1 MDKRLIKFMMSCFF
15 LAFLLYCHSVYAAED
30 SRAIV
35 QMVSPLPHSEIIA
48 KKPQI
53 RARFTAPVDRG
64 SLLILLDDSDI
75 TALAQVTEDGFQ
87 CRSPQLLLSG
97 SHMLTISGNSA
108 QGPFEIQVEF
118 SSRHSA
124 MLDEIYTTNEW
135 NLNAQ
140 ASNYHSNTADDFSMT
155 HVDSTLN
162 HQSVVKKGDWD
173 MSFIANVRYLEQ
185 SRGVEEPERKG
196 FDIHD
201 FLIRTH
207 YQHEIIDAAFEFG
220 DLQLEESKNTFESLS
235 RHGGKFDLTIGNF
248 YANAFSVFSWD
259 TYGVHDG
266 SGIGFNDDKYLRGV
280 SGGVKLLDDRIDI
293 KSFYFKGGQ
302 RHDSFSTWS
311 QEEGNQGDIYG
322 FVLNSDLLQRKLTT
336 EFEYDVSDFDPDISD
351 NNSSESDK
359 AYRVELGSEGERYSC
374 GAWYKYFGPDYDLPG
389 NLSPQKDYRGAS
401 VFGNLN
407 FDVQSF
413 GVVVAHSYDNVDS
426 DYSSYART
434 TSDSGELTYSY
445 NGFTSFPITL
455 GYQRSKDKSSHE
467 PSGGQETDL
476 TTDTISAGIG
486 YNGPGIFSVNFS
498 GQYSR
503 QNDKSDQDQ
512 DTRTTSVSI
521 SPTLS
526 MEFMT
531 ISVSSGLT
539 RYKDLFADTTNDNY
553 TFTLD
558 VQGTLFQDVISYN
571 LGGTYDQTLTDV
583 DQGDGNNFS
592 GYGRLAYALPFF
604 HDLLNPTL
612 GVDFTYNRAKQESTD
627 AQKESLILGTLTTSM
642 PFSF

>member
-1 MDKRLIKFMMSCFF
+1 MMKFMLGCIVMGLFIFIC
-15 LAFLLYCHSVYAAED
+15 CHPVYAEAVSGD
-30 SRAIV
+30 IV
-35 QMVSPLPHSEIIA
+35 QMISPLPHSEVIA
-48 KKPQI
+48 KKPLI
-53 RARFTAPVDRG
+53 SARFTASVDLS

-75 TALAQVTEDGFQ
+75 TALAQVVEDGFQ
-87 CRSPQLLLSG
+87 CRSPQLLFSG
-97 SHMLTISGNSA
+97 SHMLTISGNSV
-108 QGPFEIQVEF
+108 QGPFEVQVEF
-118 SSRHSA
+118 TSRHSA

-140 ASNYHSNTADDFSMT
+140 ASNYHSNTSDDFSMT
-155 HVDSTLN
+155 HLDSTLN

-173 MSFIANVRYLEQ
+173 MSLTANVRYLEQ
-185 SRGVEEPERKG
+185 SRGVAEPERKG

-201 FLIRTH
+201 FLFRTH
-207 YQHEIIDAAFEFG
+207 YQHEIVDAAFEFG

-235 RHGGKFDLTIGNF
+235 RHGGKFDLSLGNF

-280 SGGVKLLDDRIDI
+280 SGGVKLLDERIDL

-302 RHDSFSTWS
+302 RHDSYSTWS
-311 QEEGNQGDIYG
+311 QEEGNQGDLYG
-322 FVLNSDLLQRKLTT
+322 FVLNTDMLQRRLTT
-336 EFEYDVSDFDPDISD
+336 EFEYDVSDFDPDIGD
-351 NNSSESDK
+351 NSSGESDK

-374 GAWYKYFGPDYDLPG
+374 GVWYKYFGPDYDLPG
-389 NLSPQKDYRGAS
+389 NLSPQKDYRGVS

-407 FDVQSF
+407 FEIQSF
-413 GVVVAHSYDNVDS
+413 GMVVTHAYDNVDS

-445 NGFTSFPITL
+445 NGFASVPISF
-455 GYQRSKDKSSHE
+455 GYQLSLDQSSHE
-467 PSGGQETDL
+467 PAGSQETDL
-476 TTDTISAGIG
+476 RTDTVSASIG
-486 YNGPGIFSVNFS
+486 YSGQGIFSVNFS

-503 QNDKSDQDQ
+503 QNDSSDQDQ
-512 DTRTTSVSI
+512 DTRTTSI
-521 SPTLS
+521 SVNPTISLD
-526 MEFMT
+526 FMT
-531 ISVSSGLT
+531 ISISSGLT
-539 RYKDLFADTTNDNY
+539 RYEDLLADTANDNY
-553 TFTLD
+553 TLTLD
-558 VQGTLFQDVISYN
+558 IQGNLLQDAISYE

-604 HDLLNPTL
+604 HDLLNPAF
-612 GVDFTYNRAKQESTD
+612 GIDFTYNRVKQESVD
-627 AQKESLILGTLTTSM
+627 AQKESLILGTLTTNM